1 MTMQFQH
8 VQDRE
13 VRSTTGWWFGP
24 FFHILGISS
33 SQPPFMFFRVV
44 GQPPT
49 RQDHEANLT
58 FDIHGFMGVLGG
70 SSRSAGLLT
79 QG

>member
-1 MTMQFQH
+1 MSKTEKSEAQLVGGLDH
-8 VQDRE
+8 
-13 VRSTTGWWFGP
+13 
-24 FFHILGISS
+24 FFHILNILGISS
-33 SQPPFMFFRVV
+33 SQPPFMIFRVV

-70 SSRSAGLLT
+70 SSWSAGLLT